1 MDIVKDSLV
10 KDGKLIVHIG
20 REDIEG
26 TRFFVLTL
34 ETAIEVRKRINEYLD
49 GQGEDTRAGA
59 SKVLE

>member
-10 KDGKLIVHIG
+10 NDGKLIIHIG
-20 REDIEG
+20 RQDIEG
-26 TRFFVLTL
+26 TKFFVLTP
-34 ETAIEVRKRINEYLD
+34 ETAFEVRKLIDKFLD

>member
-26 TRFFVLTL
+26 TRFFILTP
-34 ETAIEVRKRINEYLD
+34 ETAVDVRRLIDEYL
-49 GQGEDTRAGA
+49 GQSGDNIKWMAPEA
-59 SKVLE
+59 